1 VIETAMV
8 MEMPHAIDHFV
19 RMVEKKLWE
28 GLVLVHEADSQ
39 IVMATPMS
47 MDGSHTWASQRFVN
61 ANLTHMAFN
70 EYSPAFPPP
79 HHRKFSVAFSGRPGG
94 PNFYINLSD
103 EAEFSHEHESTFG
116 VVLEGRDVF
125 LKMLMQESGDPQS
138 KRMLKIE
145 SIGLPEKRIDDA

>member
-1 VIETAMV
+1 MV
-8 MEMPHAIDHFV
+8 MEMPHAIDHF
-19 RMVEKKLWE
+19 KKLWD
-28 GLVLVHEADSQ
+28 GLALVHEAESQ

-47 MDGSHTWASQRFVN
+47 MDESHTWAGQRFVN

-116 VVLEGRDVF
+116 VVMEGRDVF
-125 LKMLMQESGDPQS
+125 LKMFMQQKTKKMLTIQS
-138 KRMLKIE
+138 ID
-145 SIGLPEKRIDDA
+145 LPERKIDDA